1 MLTAVREFVLV
12 GDGPGPNGDLPTID
26 DPRFS
31 MTAGRRSSTLRRTW
45 LDTFDWRLFRAGLTL
60 ELLAGRGTSELVL
73 TGRDGELVAS
83 EITSPSSGP
92 PAPAGDPVQN
102 GNGRAPSRAPSL
114 TPSRAP
120 GDSAGQRIR
129 WPSLI
134 EDLPVGPLRERLAP
148 VVGVRAL
155 LPVTK
160 VTSVRHELRA
170 LNSDEK
176 TVAVLTVDQM
186 SVASPRHG
194 QPPARL
200 AVIPLR
206 GYQAQATK
214 LADLLENCEGVAPA
228 AQSPFEAALA
238 AAGRRPGDYTSKIDV
253 QLSAEMPVELALATV
268 LQRLF
273 SAVEV
278 NLSGTISDIDTEFLH
293 DLRVAVRRTRSVLK
307 TAQSV
312 LPASFVARYRP
323 EFKWLGDLTTPTR
336 DLDVYLLGYPS
347 MAARLVAA
355 TPHEL
360 TPFRMHLEEQ
370 RAVAHRQLARGLRST
385 RFKSLASSWRHDLD
399 HLVAHPGRKPVTGPF
414 AARRT
419 GKKHEQVLTA
429 GTAIGPAS
437 PPQNL
442 HDLRKLCKELRYLLE
457 VFASLHDPAEQW
469 RAVNELKSLQDCLG
483 EFQDTEVQIA
493 ELRAFA
499 TQMMAAGSAPAET
512 LLAMGEIAATLAV
525 RQAKARAEFAGR
537 FTEFASPRG
546 RARVG
551 ALTRDASTADTPAKS
566 APAKSTPAKG
576 ARPKAA
582 S

>member
-1 MLTAVREFVLV
+1 MLTTVREFVLV
-12 GDGPGPNGDLPTID
+12 GDESGPSGDVPRID
-26 DPRFS
+26 DSRFS
-31 MTAGRRSSTLRRTW
+31 MAVGRKSSTLRRTW

-60 ELLAGRGTSELVL
+60 ELLTRRGTSELVL
-73 TGRDGELVAS
+73 TGRDGELVAT
-83 EITSPSSGP
+83 EFTT
-92 PAPAGDPVQN
+92 AGEHVQN
-102 GNGRAPSRAPSL
+102 GNGRDAAQP
-114 TPSRAP
+114 
-120 GDSAGQRIR
+120 AGQRLR
-129 WPSLI
+129 WPSRI
-134 EDLPVGPLRERLAP
+134 EDLPVGPLRERLAS

-160 VTSVRHELRA
+160 ATSVRHELRA

-186 SVASPRHG
+186 NVTSPRNG

-214 LADLLENCEGVAPA
+214 LADLLEHSAGVAPA

-253 QLSAEMPVELALATV
+253 QLSDEMPVVLALATV

-273 SAVEV
+273 TAVEV

-307 TAQSV
+307 TARSV
-312 LPASFVARYRP
+312 LPASFIAGYRP

-355 TPHEL
+355 SPHEL
-360 TPFRMHLEEQ
+360 TPFRLHLDKQ
-370 RAVAHRQLARGLRST
+370 RAVAHRQLTRGLRSA
-385 RFKSLASSWRHDLD
+385 RFKSLTSSWRHDLD
-399 HLVAHPGRKPVTGPF
+399 QLVASPGRKPVTGPF

-419 GKKHEQVLTA
+419 DKKHQQVLT
-429 GTAIGPAS
+429 GGGAIGPTS
-437 PPQNL
+437 PPQDL
-442 HDLRKLCKELRYLLE
+442 HDLRKRCKELRYLLE

-483 EFQDTEVQIA
+483 EFQDTEVQIT

-537 FTEFASPRG
+537 FAEFASPRG
-546 RARVG
+546 RARIG
-551 ALTRDASTADTPAKS
+551 ALAMGTPAKV
-566 APAKSTPAKG
+566 AL
-576 ARPKAA
+576 
-582 S
+582 

>member
-1 MLTAVREFVLV
+1 LLTAVREFVLV
-12 GDGPGPNGDLPTID
+12 GDGPGPNGNLPNLD

-31 MTAGRRSSTLRRTW
+31 LTAGRRSPTLRRTW

-60 ELLAGRGTSELVL
+60 ELLSGRGTSELVL
-73 TGRDGELVAS
+73 TGRDGELVAT
-83 EITSPSSGP
+83 ELTAAPNRPPGP
-92 PAPAGDPVQN
+92 N
-102 GNGRAPSRAPSL
+102 
-114 TPSRAP
+114 
-120 GDSAGQRIR
+120 
-129 WPSLI
+129 LI

-148 VVGVRAL
+148 VIGVRAL

-160 VTSVRHELRA
+160 ATSVRSEFRA

-176 TVAVLTVDQM
+176 TVAVLALDQM

-200 AVIPLR
+200 AVIALR
-206 GYQAQATK
+206 GYQAQAAK
-214 LADLLENCEGVAPA
+214 LADLLENSDQVAPA

-238 AAGRRPGDYTSKIDV
+238 AAGRRPGDYTSKVDV
-253 QLSAEMPVELALATV
+253 PLSEEMPAVLAVATV
-268 LQRLF
+268 LLRLF
-273 SAVEV
+273 GAVEV

-312 LPASFVARYRP
+312 LPASFVTRYQP

-336 DLDVYLLGYPS
+336 DLDVYLLGYPA

-360 TPFRMHLEEQ
+360 TPFRLHLERQ
-370 RAVAHRQLARGLRST
+370 RAVAHRQLTQGLRSA
-385 RFKSLASSWRHDLD
+385 RFKSLASLWRHDLD
-399 HLVAHPGRKPVTGPF
+399 QLLASPGRKPLVGPF

-419 GKKHEQVLTA
+419 GRKHQQVLA
-429 GTAIGPAS
+429 EGAAIGPAS
-437 PPQNL
+437 PAQDL
-442 HDLRKLCKELRYLLE
+442 HDLRKRCKELRYLLE
-457 VFASLHDPAEQW
+457 VFASLHDPAQQW

-483 EFQDTEVQIA
+483 EFQDTEVQVT

-499 TQMMAAGSAPAET
+499 TQMMAAASAPAET
-512 LLAMGEIAATLAV
+512 LLAMGEIATALAV

-537 FTEFASPRG
+537 FTEFASPRS
-546 RARVG
+546 RARIC
-551 ALTRDASTADTPAKS
+551 ALTGVAQ
-566 APAKSTPAKG
+566 
-576 ARPKAA
+576 
-582 S
+582 